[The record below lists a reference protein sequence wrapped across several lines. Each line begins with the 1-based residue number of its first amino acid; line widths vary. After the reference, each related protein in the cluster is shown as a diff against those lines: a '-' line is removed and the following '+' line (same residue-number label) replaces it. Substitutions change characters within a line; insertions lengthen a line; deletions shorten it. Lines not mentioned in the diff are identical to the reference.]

1 MLNQYFPI
9 SKKVRQIKFQKKLQL
24 NEINH
29 YELISQH
36 NLIFAN
42 YQNNLFENIAWA
54 YKLALI
60 QALVFEILYYEIHS
74 KRG

>member
-1 MLNQYFPI
+1 MQNQYSSI
-9 SKKVRQIKFQKKLQL
+9 SKKVGQIKSFKKAAV
-24 NEINH
+24 NH
-29 YELISQH
+29 SELISQH

-54 YKLALI
+54 YKLPLI